1 MKRVY
6 TMSLLVSS
14 LLAMAGRPCEAQ
26 ITMFGKK
33 AYGLPR
39 SVELSGGI
47 GFSYVKKS
55 YGIVELDEL
64 GEVSR
69 TARAGLEVYDVQVSP
84 GVGVFAVKGLEVV
97 FEPVFIFSQVDYEPV
112 EGVPDYGSK
121 EFGGGLDIF
130 VRYVVDTRSA
140 VGPFVGVGFGVTG
153 GKTCGLLGRRDFNA
167 FGLGPQ
173 AGLKFLFARRGI
185 LTLSFGYWFESR
197 GEEGARSREERH
209 GVLLGTGLGFW
220 L

>member
-6 TMSLLVSS
+6 AMAVLVSS
-14 LLAMAGRPCEAQ
+14 FLAMAGRPCEAQ

-39 SVELSGGI
+39 SVEFSGGI

-55 YGIVELDEL
+55 YSIIEFDEV
-64 GEVSR
+64 GGVSR

-84 GVGVFAVKGLEVV
+84 GVGFFAVKGLEIV

-112 EGVPDYGSK
+112 DGVPDYGSK
-121 EFGGGLDIF
+121 EYGGGLDLFI
-130 VRYVVDTRSA
+130 RYVVDTRSA
-140 VGPFVGVGFGVTG
+140 VLPFVGVGFGVTG
-153 GKTCGLLGRRDFNA
+153 GKTCSILGRRDFNA

-185 LTLSFGYWFESR
+185 LTLSFGYWFDSR
-197 GEEGARSREERH
+197 GEEGERGREERH